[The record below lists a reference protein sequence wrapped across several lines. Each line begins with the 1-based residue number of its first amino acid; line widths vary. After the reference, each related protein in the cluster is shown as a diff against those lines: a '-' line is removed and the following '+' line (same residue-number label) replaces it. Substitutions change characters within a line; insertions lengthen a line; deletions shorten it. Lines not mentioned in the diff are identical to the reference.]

1 MWQIDLPLPDQMEQ
15 SLKHLLAHK
24 TSSLKTESAKSLS
37 QEHSLSYDELH
48 NCVISEWQGFVSKQS
63 LIEGS
68 MQSLRFL
75 KENYCPN
82 LLIDHRR
89 VHGTWADMS
98 DWQLHIWLP
107 NALQA
112 GLKKY
117 ALVANSGSYSALV
130 MELSFERLAPEFE
143 VMHFSDLKEAKIW
156 LAGF

>member
-1 MWQIDLPLPDQMEQ
+1 MEQ
-15 SLKHLLAHK
+15 TYNHLLTHK
-24 TSSLKTESAKSLS
+24 KNGSDKTGSAKAFL
-37 QEHSLSYDELH
+37 QEHSLFYDELH

-63 LIEGS
+63 LVEGA
-68 MQSLRFL
+68 MDSLRFL

-82 LLIDHRR
+82 LLLDHRR

-98 DWQLHIWLP
+98 DWQQHIWLP

-117 ALVANSGSYSALV
+117 ALVANSGSYSAMV
-130 MELSFERLAPEFE
+130 MELSFEKLAPEFE

-156 LAGF
+156 LGGF